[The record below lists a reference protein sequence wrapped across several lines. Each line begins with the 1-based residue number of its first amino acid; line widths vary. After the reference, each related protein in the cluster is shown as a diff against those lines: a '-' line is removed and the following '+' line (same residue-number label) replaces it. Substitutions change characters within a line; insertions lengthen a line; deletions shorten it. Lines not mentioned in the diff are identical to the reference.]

1 MTYIKLKAATR
12 NRASKAV
19 YALLA
24 IFILAAINGLF
35 HAFIIS
41 RQYQLQ
47 DNDSNAIYFSFAN
60 GTADYS
66 TREIMDKVK
75 SVMGDGNSQ
84 VKRQHS
90 SDEDVDRGDS
100 FDIRKAAHQNDVPK
114 NAIQLEN
121 EKPGSMDWI
130 LSKPAIDREVEG
142 YMSRTSVN
150 KGQRISLF
158 YNVKSIPQMPP
169 NVTVD
174 VYRTGW
180 YGGVGARKVLGPIQ
194 ISGIYQTMPKP
205 QRDGLI
211 VCQWRDPYIIET
223 NNSWTTGVYLVK
235 MTEMETFAQ
244 SYAIFVLRDD
254 FLRNR
259 NEIGADI
266 MFQLPVNTYQAYNRW
281 GSKNL
286 YGCFSVWG
294 GKNMK
299 EYGRCSQAFKVSF
312 DRPYAQPWNN
322 TAAFGLGAGEYLT
335 NVQPFETYPIKSA
348 ASWNYNMVRWLEK
361 NNLDVTYVTNI
372 DTHSRLKGL
381 AKPKLFLTQGH
392 DEYWSWEMRD
402 HVTEWRDEGVH
413 LAFLG
418 SNTAYW
424 QIRYED
430 MTNDSVESQEPR
442 TIVCFRRQKRDPIK
456 DKYRTTKWRDVRPEA
471 LLVGVEYVFPLGDPF
486 DDDLIVSDHV
496 HWLFNGTGLK
506 RGDKI
511 PGILGYEVDRIANI
525 APMDGNT
532 EENIPIE
539 SITKIF
545 ETPLLNR
552 RNQTILAQSGFYTAK
567 SGAHVFG
574 AGTMQWSWG
583 LDDFGVQQGLRTSR
597 LSEVIKIMTWNLLNA
612 AGIRQS

>member
-1 MTYIKLKAATR
+1 
-12 NRASKAV
+12 
-19 YALLA
+19 
-24 IFILAAINGLF
+24 
-35 HAFIIS
+35 
-41 RQYQLQ
+41 
-47 DNDSNAIYFSFAN
+47 
-60 GTADYS
+60 
-66 TREIMDKVK
+66 
-75 SVMGDGNSQ
+75 
-84 VKRQHS
+84 
-90 SDEDVDRGDS
+90 
-100 FDIRKAAHQNDVPK
+100 
-114 NAIQLEN
+114 
-121 EKPGSMDWI
+121 
-130 LSKPAIDREVEG
+130 
-142 YMSRTSVN
+142 
-150 KGQRISLF
+150 
-158 YNVKSIPQMPP
+158 
-169 NVTVD
+169 
-174 VYRTGW
+174 
-180 YGGVGARKVLGPIQ
+180 
-194 ISGIYQTMPKP
+194 
-205 QRDGLI
+205 
-211 VCQWRDPYIIET
+211 
-223 NNSWTTGVYLVK
+223 
-235 MTEMETFAQ
+235 
-244 SYAIFVLRDD
+244 
-254 FLRNR
+254 
-259 NEIGADI
+259 
-266 MFQLPVNTYQAYNRW
+266 
-281 GSKNL
+281 
-286 YGCFSVWG
+286 
-294 GKNMK
+294 MK

-372 DTHSRLKGL
+372 DTHSRLKYL
-381 AKPKLFLTQGH
+381 SKPKLFLTQGH

-402 HVTEWRDEGVH
+402 HVTEWRDQGVH

-486 DDDLIVSDHV
+486 DEDIIVSDHE

-506 RGDKI
+506 SGDKI

-525 APMDGNT
+525 KPMDENT
-532 EENIPIE
+532 EGNIPIE

-552 RNQTILAQSGFYTAK
+552 RNQTILAQSGFYTAT
-567 SGAHVFG
+567 SGANVFG

-612 AGIRQS
+612 AGIRHF